1 MIARERQTI
10 LTHRVNRH
18 ELNCVT
24 KTRGE
29 GAMCGEGGTGNRQ
42 ELEGKRQEGWSDRH
56 IMFEMPDIS
65 IISRSITLRAHTV
78 IDHVCK

>member
-1 MIARERQTI
+1 MCIECECMVPQQGHTARDQRREG
-10 LTHRVNRH
+10 
-18 ELNCVT
+18 
-24 KTRGE
+24 GE
-29 GAMCGEGGTGNRQ
+29 GAMCGVGGTGNRQ

>member
-1 MIARERQTI
+1 MSAWCRNRGTPREI
-10 LTHRVNRH
+10 K
-18 ELNCVT
+18 E
-24 KTRGE
+24 GGGGGGG
-29 GAMCGEGGTGNRQ
+29 GAMCGEGETGNRQ

-78 IDHVCK
+78 IDNVCK

>member
-1 MIARERQTI
+1 MHGAATGAHRERSKKGGGGE
-10 LTHRVNRH
+10 VW
-18 ELNCVT
+18 
-24 KTRGE
+24 RGE
-29 GAMCGEGGTGNRQ
+29 KGNRQ

-78 IDHVCK
+78 IDNVCK

>member
-1 MIARERQTI
+1 MSAWCRNWGTPREI
-10 LTHRVNRH
+10 K
-18 ELNCVT
+18 EGGGGG
-24 KTRGE
+24 GE

-56 IMFEMPDIS
+56 IMFEMSDIS

-78 IDHVCK
+78 IDNVCK